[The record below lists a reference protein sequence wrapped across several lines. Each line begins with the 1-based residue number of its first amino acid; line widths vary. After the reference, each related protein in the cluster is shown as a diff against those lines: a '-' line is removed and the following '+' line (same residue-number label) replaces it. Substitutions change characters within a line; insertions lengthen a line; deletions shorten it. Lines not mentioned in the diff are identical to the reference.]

1 MPLWNYTDAAGDAV
15 RNLGDYASGLVT
27 PTIRL
32 GVTGLARSGKTVFIA
47 ALVHNLISGGRLPFF
62 DAAAEGRL
70 LRAYLE
76 PQPDEIVP
84 RFEYEKHLADLAS
97 TPPTWPESTRRI
109 SQLRLTIEYESTKFW
124 KRQFGRERL
133 HIDIVDYPGEW
144 LLDLPL
150 LDLSYAEWSRDAV
163 AHAHDVKRNPA
174 AKDWQLALSQA
185 DPAGPAD
192 EGQAATLSEL
202 FKAYLHGARADQY
215 ALSTMPPGRF
225 LMPGDLEGSPAL
237 TFAPLDTKTEDGFGR
252 DTLWSL
258 MERRYEAYKRHVIR
272 PFFRDHFARL
282 DRQIVLVDVLSALNG
297 GPTAMTELERA
308 MREILECYRTGSN
321 SLWSNLFYPRIDRIV
336 LAATKADRLHH
347 ESHDRLEA
355 ILSLLADDALKTA
368 QRGGSDVKVLAMA
381 AIRATR
387 EAEAKKDGETLPCI
401 VGYPLPGE
409 KVGRRKFDGTEA
421 FAIFPGDLPEDPEMA
436 MTGWKTGDA
445 DVRFIRFRP
454 PDPQPLPSGGFAPF
468 PNIRLD
474 RAMQVLLGDR
484 LA

>member
-1 MPLWNYTDAAGDAV
+1 
-15 RNLGDYASGLVT
+15 
-27 PTIRL
+27 
-32 GVTGLARSGKTVFIA
+32 
-47 ALVHNLISGGRLPFF
+47 
-62 DAAAEGRL
+62 
-70 LRAYLE
+70 
-76 PQPDEIVP
+76 
-84 RFEYEKHLADLAS
+84 
-97 TPPTWPESTRRI
+97 
-109 SQLRLTIEYESTKFW
+109 
-124 KRQFGRERL
+124 
-133 HIDIVDYPGEW
+133 
-144 LLDLPL
+144 
-150 LDLSYAEWSRDAV
+150 
-163 AHAHDVKRNPA
+163 
-174 AKDWQLALSQA
+174 
-185 DPAGPAD
+185 
-192 EGQAATLSEL
+192 
-202 FKAYLHGARADQY
+202 
-215 ALSTMPPGRF
+215 
-225 LMPGDLEGSPAL
+225 
-237 TFAPLDTKTEDGFGR
+237 
-252 DTLWSL
+252 
-258 MERRYEAYKRHVIR
+258 
-272 PFFRDHFARL
+272 
-282 DRQIVLVDVLSALNG
+282 
-297 GPTAMTELERA
+297 MTELERA